1 MNLTKLGEKIK
12 NRRLELGMTQL
23 ELSEKSGVSQE
34 YISVLENGKRNPSF
48 TAIVHLCSALHMTTD
63 ELARKQRGAE
73 E

>member
-1 MNLTKLGEKIK
+1 MNQNIIGMKIK

-48 TAIVHLCSALHMTTD
+48 IAIVHLCSALHMTTD
-63 ELARKQRGAE
+63 ELAGRQKGAE